1 MKKKKSKKLKILKGL
16 GILIIIG
23 LFVFLLLNIRVKNIY
38 VTGNNILTDQDI
50 IELAGIQNYP
60 KLFSVSIHK
69 MKNQIKMNQVIDEVN
84 IKKSLFGRID
94 INVLDNYQNQGNASK
109 LLEFMFDDLKNNK
122 VENVTLEVRKNNLN
136 AIHLYKKY
144 GFEEIGIRKGYYQ
157 GIDGILMKKELM

>member
-1 MKKKKSKKLKILKGL
+1 MIEKINVKELDKL
-16 GILIIIG
+16 
-23 LFVFLLLNIRVKNIY
+23 
-38 VTGNNILTDQDI
+38 
-50 IELAGIQNYP
+50 E
-60 KLFSVSIHK
+60 KLFPNTFFKDKVLYDMNNNTFTRYYLYKIDNK
-69 MKNQIKMNQVIDEVN
+69 IIACINYQIMYER
-84 IKKSLFGRID
+84 SELID
-94 INVLDNYQNQGNASK
+94 INVLDNYQNQGIASK